1 MMKEVPIA
9 LKCKE
14 IDIDANLMR
23 ILGVKLDIVSIL
35 NHRLKNLTVN
45 YCPYCLSEKATLNGV
60 RESKRLK
67 EPYARQQKFKCMN
80 CGKSFSSITY
90 DEKCVAEA
98 NDLRYDYR
106 LLIPKGKLT
115 YDQWYKFVQ
124 LVLMTRYQKTHGVK
138 KVNNTAEWLE
148 EELRTSVM
156 TIYNC
161 KKTLLDALNVFRYT
175 FTTNKNDITFDSECW
190 IEIANYYN
198 TVNDEKEKDYFVKS
212 ILWILILALKN
223 KDGFNELKKMI

>member
-1 MMKEVPIA
+1 MKEVPIA
-9 LKCKE
+9 LKCKK

-23 ILGVKLDIVSIL
+23 ILGVKLDVVSIL
-35 NHRLKNLTVN
+35 DHRLKKMTVN

-90 DEKCVAEA
+90 GEKCVAEA
-98 NDLRYDYR
+98 NDLHYDYR

-115 YDQWYKFVQ
+115 YDQWYRYVQ
-124 LVLMTRYQKTHGVK
+124 LILITRYQKMHGVK
-138 KVNNTAEWLE
+138 EANNTAGWLE
-148 EELRTSVM
+148 EELRTSIA

-161 KKTLLDALNVFRYT
+161 KKTLLGALNAFRYT
-175 FTTNKNDITFDSECW
+175 FTTNKNNITFDSECW

-198 TVNDEKEKDYFVKS
+198 TVNDEKSKDYFIKS

-223 KDGFNELKKMI
+223 KDGFNEFKKLI